1 MDPAKETPIC
11 FAVRL
16 QGVMLGRHEV
26 ELVAVKHA
34 GEILSAQV
42 TELTESVT
50 ESVFHPILSAAS
62 LSP

>member
-26 ELVAVKHA
+26 ELDAVKHA
-34 GEILSAQV
+34 VEILSAQV
-42 TELTESVT
+42 TELTS
-50 ESVFHPILSAAS
+50 HLQS
-62 LSP
+62 LRSTQFFDTV